1 MRSGRPI
8 AHLQRHTKNSIAEL
22 ALPLSNR
29 APTDDH
35 NYESFIMA
43 LLSRMKSSIWYNII
57 PFGPNDVSDMSTS
70 MGQRWELVLP
80 LLFNANYVLLKRSQL
95 CINIIKWQN
104 LRLLLEGDD
113 MIQIVSFRP
122 RGKKIAWY
130 VCRGIPRFTSPSQQI
145 KNVILATFAHCEL
158 HLPTRTGIV
167 LKNKL
172 EYISQLQQSKYMSIN
187 TVNGNDSSE

>member
-1 MRSGRPI
+1 MRSGRPV

-95 CINIIKWQN
+95 SINVIKWQN

-122 RGKKIAWY
+122 RGKKMHGMSAEAYRNLDHHLNKSKMLIWQLLLIVDY
-130 VCRGIPRFTSPSQQI
+130 TYQHEQI
-145 KNVILATFAHCEL
+145 SF
-158 HLPTRTGIV
+158 
-167 LKNKL
+167 
-172 EYISQLQQSKYMSIN
+172 
-187 TVNGNDSSE
+187 